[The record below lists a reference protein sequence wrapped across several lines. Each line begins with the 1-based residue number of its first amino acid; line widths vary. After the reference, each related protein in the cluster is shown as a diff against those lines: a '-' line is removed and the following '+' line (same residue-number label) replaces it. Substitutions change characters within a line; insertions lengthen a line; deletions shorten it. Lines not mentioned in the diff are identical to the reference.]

1 MMSDKKK
8 KTQTLWLLLGGPRVL
23 MVFAVTLLTV
33 IGLVFIISSG
43 KELSWAEKVA
53 STDVDLDAPVG
64 GPFTL
69 TGTNGEAVHAKDFK
83 GKMMLMVFGY
93 TYCPDVCPMSLLAIS
108 NTLYDLEK
116 TQPEV
121 ASQIAP
127 IFVTL
132 DPERDTPEMLTT
144 YLKSFHPRITG
155 LTGTL
160 PDIKRMTTAYG
171 VSFAKTENE
180 AFSDYLVD
188 HTTNIMLMDAD
199 GRYLTH
205 YSPQTPPNLMGMSLQ
220 RYARTS

>member
-1 MMSDKKK
+1 MSGQNI
-8 KTQTLWLLLGGPRVL
+8 KTKTLRRLSGRRGAFMLVAVSLLVGV
-23 MVFAVTLLTV
+23 
-33 IGLVFIISSG
+33 GLIFSLSSE
-43 KELSWAEKVA
+43 KEQSWAEQVA
-53 STDVDLDAPVG
+53 SPEIDLDAPVG

-69 TGTNGEAVHAKDFK
+69 TDTNGNVIHAEDFR

-108 NTLYDLEK
+108 NTLYELEK
-116 TQPEV
+116 TQPDV

-132 DPERDTPEMLTT
+132 DPERDTPEMLAL

-155 LTGTL
+155 LTGPL

-171 VSFAKTENE
+171 VSFDKTESD
-180 AFSDYLVD
+180 AFSEYLID
-188 HTTNIMLMDAD
+188 HTTNIMLMDVD

-205 YSPQTPPNLMGMSLQ
+205 YSPQTPPNLMGMSLR